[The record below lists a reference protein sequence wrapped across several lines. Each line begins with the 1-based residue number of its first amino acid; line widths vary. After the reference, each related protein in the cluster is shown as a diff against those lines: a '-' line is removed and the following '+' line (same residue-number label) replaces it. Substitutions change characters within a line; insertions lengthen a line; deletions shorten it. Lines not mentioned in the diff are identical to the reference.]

1 MALMAASRRE
11 TEAPPLPFLLALLA
25 PLLAIGLDS
34 YLPAHLPFTAILDLP
49 LLVVVYF
56 ATVKRSPV
64 VGACAG
70 GVIGI
75 LQDALTQQPLGV
87 NGITKTVVGYI
98 AGLLGNRIDTDNP
111 VARLLFLFILFWL
124 HSVCYWVLVHK
135 LLTEPLAWS
144 WIHELV
150 RASVNAPVGVV
161 LFALFDRT
169 RGRDR

>member
-11 TEAPPLPFLLALLA
+11 TEAPPLPVLLVLLA
-25 PLLAIGLDS
+25 PLFAIGLDS
-34 YLPAHLPFTAILDLP
+34 FLPVHLPFTAILDLP

-75 LQDALTQQPLGV
+75 LQDALTRQPLGV

-111 VARLLFLFILFWL
+111 VARLLFLFVLFLL
-124 HSVCYWVLVHK
+124 HSCVYWVLVHK
-135 LLTEPLAWS
+135 LLTEATPWN
-144 WIHELV
+144 WTHELV
-150 RASVNAPVGVV
+150 RAAVNAPLGVV
-161 LFALFDRT
+161 LYGLFDMA
-169 RGRDR
+169 RGPER